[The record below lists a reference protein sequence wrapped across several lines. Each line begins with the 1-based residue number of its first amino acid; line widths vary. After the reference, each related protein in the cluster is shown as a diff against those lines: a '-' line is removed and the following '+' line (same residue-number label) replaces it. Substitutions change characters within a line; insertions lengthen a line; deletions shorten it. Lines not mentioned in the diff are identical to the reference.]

1 MLWNDFGCL
10 WEYFLVL
17 CCFLLLCLCFYIIV
31 INLNGLYGNVFKPII
46 LAILV
51 GCLIFILIFI
61 FYACL
66 WMWGM
71 NDFCNQA
78 EQNGYFMMNGL
89 EFVVEVLRQLCWK
102 LFQFAPDGDERG
114 DGYLSAGS
122 LPLVGHA
129 AVMYNLPS
137 SRTLHIDCT

>member
-17 CCFLLLCLCFYIIV
+17 CCSLLLYLCFYILV

-51 GCLIFILIFI
+51 GCLIFILF
-61 FYACL
+61 ACL

-71 NDFCNQA
+71 NGLCNQA
-78 EQNGYFMMNGL
+78 EQNGCFMINEQ
-89 EFVVEVLRQLCWK
+89 EFVVEVIRQLSWK

-137 SRTLHIDCT
+137 SRTLHIDFT

>member
-1 MLWNDFGCL
+1 MKRFWLSLGIFFSTL
-10 WEYFLVL
+10 LFPLALPVFLYH
-17 CCFLLLCLCFYIIV
+17 CYKSKWTIWQC
-31 INLNGLYGNVFKPII
+31 FKPII

-51 GCLIFILIFI
+51 GCLIFILF
-61 FYACL
+61 ACL

-78 EQNGYFMMNGL
+78 EQNGYFMMNVH
-89 EFVVEVLRQLCWK
+89 EFVVEVIRQLSWK

-137 SRTLHIDCT
+137 SRTLYIDFT